1 MAFNSLSDGVPTL
14 IENLY
19 NQGKIAEKV
28 FTFYFTLNDRDEPR
42 SELVIG
48 GHDPSYTD
56 EEFTFTP
63 VIGNAYW
70 TIEYEAL
77 KIDGVAIELSK
88 TNKHIKP

>member
-1 MAFNSLSDGVPTL
+1 ML
-14 IENLY
+14 
-19 NQGKIAEKV
+19 
-28 FTFYFTLNDRDEPR
+28 
-42 SELVIG
+42 G

-77 KIDGVAIELSK
+77 KIDGEPIELSK
-88 TNKHIKP
+88 KNKHINP